1 MLRSSREGPTE
12 EKTGRRMPIRLGTA
26 LIAAT
31 GLLLGPLALATSAS
45 AAALPHATTAVMGT
59 YVPVTPFRITDTRTG
74 SGLPNAGTTLTTA
87 APTLNVQ
94 VTGVGTAP
102 VPATASAVVLNVT
115 AVGPQSSGFLTV
127 YPEGTTLPL
136 VSNLNYVAGQNVA
149 NLVTTA
155 LSATGGVSIYSSG
168 TDVDV
173 VVDVE
178 GYYTST
184 PSTTGYGLYNSISPV
199 RALGTLAV
207 GAPVAANTSV
217 PVTVTGTVTGV
228 PASAIAVVVN
238 VTAAHGNAS
247 SFLSVYPAP
256 ALTTAPTFSNVN
268 FAAGAVVCNRVTV
281 AVGTGGVIEVYNHA
295 GTVDVDVDVDGY
307 YTAAGGTG
315 SYYVP
320 ITPVR
325 VADTRTAS
333 LVGTGTPLAANASES
348 FTLATTASGIPAT
361 ATSVAANFTVVA
373 GATSGYL
380 SVYPAATTTHPV
392 ASSENW
398 VAGDIVPN
406 FTIAD
411 TNGTGAV
418 EVYNSYG
425 TINLVVDVFGYFMPF
440 SSGPIMVS
448 AVVAANSIT
457 ITYNQ
462 GASCPAVGADGAFA
476 YDWTGSAS
484 GGAVTGCITS
494 ATNADELVLS
504 GTFILPGSTGGT
516 LTYTAGAGRTPA
528 VADSTL
534 ISVYAT
540 SNTSLFSPTQ
550 TLALAAA
557 AVPTMVSAVYSTA
570 GPTVV
575 VTYNE
580 DVICPAFGTFTYY
593 WTGAATDAVTGCAPG
608 GLGTDTL
615 TLSLAA
621 ADPPSLPASI
631 VYTEPSVSGTPDPA
645 PGTSVYATGTGYVYA
660 ISQTLTVWTTPTITA
675 ATVSAAAGTIAVTY
689 GEPVACPTTQ
699 GSVQA
704 DLVYSNVGS
713 PAYPT
718 TCSAAG
724 DILTLG
730 GFMTSATGSTAATLS
745 LPLATDTIVYT
756 VPATNSAV
764 YAVTA
769 TINYPQFAAAQT
781 FVIGAAT
788 APEMVSAT
796 VSATSI
802 AIIYNAPVTCPA
814 TGADADFVYDYQGAS
829 LGGTATGCTTSGEI
843 LTLAGAFT
851 GAQPSAT
858 IVYTEPAAPTASNA
872 VTPTGST
879 TVFAATQ
886 TLGPLE
892 FAAGLNLTA
901 AVGLAPVAGA
911 ADTGTLTMNGAPT
924 LAGTFA
930 VTVTGQFAS
939 PNGTPAVVP
948 TTVTFTGGVAPVS
961 VTLFD
966 AASQGLVFTVNGY
979 ASNTETVFPT
989 AATAAYGEI
998 INSKIPAGT
1007 YLDAGTVGGSV
1018 PFVSAG
1024 GPWTTAQVFTD
1035 PTTEGLHTFDL
1046 AVQLVDEYGNFV
1058 LAGTPTVDVAV
1069 AEGTGSTSS
1078 LSAGAGTLALVAGYA
1093 AFTYTTTAAGTTPDT
1108 LSVTDGVVLTSFSLK
1123 VRD

>member
-1 MLRSSREGPTE
+1 M
-12 EKTGRRMPIRLGTA
+12 
-26 LIAAT
+26 
-31 GLLLGPLALATSAS
+31 
-45 AAALPHATTAVMGT
+45 
-59 YVPVTPFRITDTRTG
+59 
-74 SGLPNAGTTLTTA
+74 
-87 APTLNVQ
+87 
-94 VTGVGTAP
+94 
-102 VPATASAVVLNVT
+102 
-115 AVGPQSSGFLTV
+115 
-127 YPEGTTLPL
+127 
-136 VSNLNYVAGQNVA
+136 
-149 NLVTTA
+149 
-155 LSATGGVSIYSSG
+155 
-168 TDVDV
+168 
-173 VVDVE
+173 
-178 GYYTST
+178 YT
-184 PSTTGYGLYNSISPV
+184 
-199 RALGTLAV
+199 
-207 GAPVAANTSV
+207 
-217 PVTVTGTVTGV
+217 
-228 PASAIAVVVN
+228 
-238 VTAAHGNAS
+238 
-247 SFLSVYPAP
+247 
-256 ALTTAPTFSNVN
+256 
-268 FAAGAVVCNRVTV
+268 
-281 AVGTGGVIEVYNHA
+281 
-295 GTVDVDVDVDGY
+295 
-307 YTAAGGTG
+307 
-315 SYYVP
+315 
-320 ITPVR
+320 
-325 VADTRTAS
+325 
-333 LVGTGTPLAANASES
+333 
-348 FTLATTASGIPAT
+348 
-361 ATSVAANFTVVA
+361 
-373 GATSGYL
+373 
-380 SVYPAATTTHPV
+380 
-392 ASSENW
+392 
-398 VAGDIVPN
+398 
-406 FTIAD
+406 
-411 TNGTGAV
+411 
-418 EVYNSYG
+418 
-425 TINLVVDVFGYFMPF
+425 
-440 SSGPIMVS
+440 
-448 AVVAANSIT
+448 
-457 ITYNQ
+457 
-462 GASCPAVGADGAFA
+462 
-476 YDWTGSAS
+476 
-484 GGAVTGCITS
+484 
-494 ATNADELVLS
+494 
-504 GTFILPGSTGGT
+504 
-516 LTYTAGAGRTPA
+516 
-528 VADSTL
+528 
-534 ISVYAT
+534 
-540 SNTSLFSPTQ
+540 
-550 TLALAAA
+550 
-557 AVPTMVSAVYSTA
+557 
-570 GPTVV
+570 
-575 VTYNE
+575 
-580 DVICPAFGTFTYY
+580 
-593 WTGAATDAVTGCAPG
+593 
-608 GLGTDTL
+608 
-615 TLSLAA
+615 
-621 ADPPSLPASI
+621 
-631 VYTEPSVSGTPDPA
+631 
-645 PGTSVYATGTGYVYA
+645 

-675 ATVSAAAGTIAVTY
+675 ATVAAAAGTIDVTY

-718 TCSAAG
+718 TSSAAG

-756 VPATNSAV
+756 VPAKNSAV

-781 FVIGAAT
+781 LVIGAAT

-796 VSATSI
+796 VIATSI

-814 TGADADFVYDYQGAS
+814 TGTDADFVYDYQGAS

-998 INSKIPAGT
+998 INSKISGGT
-1007 YLDAGTVGGSV
+1007 YLDAGTVGSV

-1035 PTTEGLHTFDL
+1035 PTTEGLHTFYL

-1123 VRD
+1123 VSD